1 MKMNSPKVYVPH
13 YLPRFDY
20 SALRDF
26 GDAVPITERAYSF
39 NADSP
44 GQETLRTEMRAA
56 AAAFDQHNDYLVLS
70 GVALNTTYFVQLL
83 AGLGIKR
90 VRCLVWST
98 NDGSYT
104 AGVYEVPA

>member
-1 MKMNSPKVYVPH
+1 MNSPKVFVPH
-13 YLPRFDY
+13 YLPRFNY

-26 GDAVPITERAYSF
+26 GDATPITERAFSF

-44 GQETLRTEMRAA
+44 GQEQLRSEMESAVA
-56 AAAFDQHNDYLVLS
+56 DFDEHRDYLALS

-83 AGLGIKR
+83 SLRGVQR

-98 NDGSYT
+98 NDGAYT